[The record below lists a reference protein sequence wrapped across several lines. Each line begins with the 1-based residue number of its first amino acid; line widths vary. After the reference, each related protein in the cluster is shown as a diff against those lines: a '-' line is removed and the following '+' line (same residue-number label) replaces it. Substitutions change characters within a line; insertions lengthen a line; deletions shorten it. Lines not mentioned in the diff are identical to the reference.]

1 MSNLKRIILSLIL
14 LMGIAVFGK
23 KNSFTFV
30 TAGKTLNNVVAGKSL
45 NLDKGNG
52 EKMEFASLNPNGNKN
67 YKINTAGV
75 MFDYDNKDVKNSSV
89 KFAFGFDI
97 LNDNIEIENVK
108 IYVSVPNEGEK
119 LLVEAVMP
127 KGAKKMKDFK
137 KGQYVQEMEL
147 KRGST
152 SRVGDI
158 IINEYNWIGQSDT
171 IGKADPNLLLSRTSK
186 NYAYLFKFVIKAKG
200 MPEEVIYQPAVLKV
214 KLVGAQNF

>member
-1 MSNLKRIILSLIL
+1 MFSLRKIIASLML
-14 LMGIAVFGK
+14 LMGIAAFGK
-23 KNSFTFV
+23 KARVVTV
-30 TAGKTLNNVVAGKSL
+30 TAGETLNNVITGKRL

-52 EKMEFASLNPNGNKN
+52 KKIQFVSLNPNGNKN
-67 YKINTAGV
+67 YKTNTAGV
-75 MFDYDNKDVKNSSV
+75 MFDYDDKNVKNSSV

-97 LNDNIEIENVK
+97 LNDDIEIENVK
-108 IYVSVPNEGEK
+108 VYVAVPNEGEK

-127 KGAKKMKDFK
+127 KEAKKMKDSK

-158 IINEYNWIGQSDT
+158 IVNEYNWMGQSDAV
-171 IGKADPNLLLSRTSK
+171 GKADPNLLFSRTSK
-186 NYAYLFKFVIKAKG
+186 SYAYLFKFVIKAKG
-200 MPEEVIYQPAVLKV
+200 MSEEIIYQPAILKV

>member
-1 MSNLKRIILSLIL
+1 MSNFKKIILSLML
-14 LMGIAVFGK
+14 LMGIIVFGK
-23 KNSFTFV
+23 KTRV
-30 TAGKTLNNVVAGKSL
+30 AAITPGKTLNNVIAGKSL

-52 EKMEFASLNPNGNKN
+52 EKMQFTSLNPNGNKN

-75 MFDYDNKDVKNSSV
+75 MFDYDDKNVKNSSV

-97 LNDNIEIENVK
+97 LSDNIEIENVK
-108 IYVSVPNEGEK
+108 VYVAMPNEGEK

-127 KGAKKMKDFK
+127 KGAKKMKDSK

-158 IINEYNWIGQSDT
+158 IVNEYNWMGQSDI

-214 KLVGAQNF
+214 KLIGAQNF

>member
-1 MSNLKRIILSLIL
+1 MFSLKKIIVSLML
-14 LMGIAVFGK
+14 LMGIVAFGK
-23 KNSFTFV
+23 KARVVTV
-30 TAGKTLNNVVAGKSL
+30 TAGETLNNVITGRSL

-52 EKMEFASLNPNGNKN
+52 EKMQFASLNPNGNKN
-67 YKINTAGV
+67 YKTNTAGV
-75 MFDYDNKDVKNSSV
+75 MFNYDDKNVKNSSV

-97 LNDNIEIENVK
+97 LNDDIELENVK
-108 IYVSVPNEGEK
+108 VYVAVPNEGEK

-127 KGAKKMKDFK
+127 KGAKKMKDSK

-158 IINEYNWIGQSDT
+158 IVNEYNWMGQSDA
-171 IGKADPNLLLSRTSK
+171 IGKADPNLLISRTAKS
-186 NYAYLFKFVIKAKG
+186 YAYLFKFVIKAKG
-200 MPEEVIYQPAVLKV
+200 MPEEIIYQPAVLKV

>member
-1 MSNLKRIILSLIL
+1 
-14 LMGIAVFGK
+14 
-23 KNSFTFV
+23 
-30 TAGKTLNNVVAGKSL
+30 
-45 NLDKGNG
+45 
-52 EKMEFASLNPNGNKN
+52 
-67 YKINTAGV
+67 
-75 MFDYDNKDVKNSSV
+75 
-89 KFAFGFDI
+89 
-97 LNDNIEIENVK
+97 
-108 IYVSVPNEGEK
+108 
-119 LLVEAVMP
+119 MP

-158 IINEYNWIGQSDT
+158 IINEYNWMGQSDT

>member
-1 MSNLKRIILSLIL
+1 MSNLKRIILSLML

-30 TAGKTLNNVVAGKSL
+30 TAGKTLNNVIAGKSL

-75 MFDYDNKDVKNSSV
+75 MFDYDSRDVKNSSV

-108 IYVSVPNEGEK
+108 IYVAVPNEGEK

-127 KGAKKMKDFK
+127 KGAKKMKDLK
-137 KGQYVQEMEL
+137 KVNMFR
-147 KRGST
+147 KW
-152 SRVGDI
+152 
-158 IINEYNWIGQSDT
+158 N
-171 IGKADPNLLLSRTSK
+171 
-186 NYAYLFKFVIKAKG
+186 
-200 MPEEVIYQPAVLKV
+200 
-214 KLVGAQNF
+214 